1 MQMCFASNAC
11 TLHRLRASGVIESVA
26 KALRNCSATRR
37 KLGQFGS
44 HLGPASWSWRWFL
57 AAASRAYYPTVLAP
71 PCCLPRL
78 HARRVVALMPCAR
91 YRIMLMLACAS
102 TDVSSLQ
109 RPARTL
115 RYRYTLSCPNCNT
128 GDQIRL
134 HARLSHLKFWIGITE
149 RPAVPHHPTTHNENR
164 CGPYRCAWERSRALV
179 QHCAALRRLT
189 WRNTGHS
196 FSCALVLL
204 VCLFCHEDLCCRL
217 CLCHWIM

>member
-1 MQMCFASNAC
+1 M
-11 TLHRLRASGVIESVA
+11 VP
-26 KALRNCSATRR
+26 RR
-37 KLGQFGS
+37 GITCVLPDCAGT
-44 HLGPASWSWRWFL
+44 
-57 AAASRAYYPTVLAP
+57 TVLPAAP
-71 PCCLPRL
+71 SRTPCCCTN
-78 HARRVVALMPCAR
+78 ALCSLSN
-91 YRIMLMLACAS
+91 YIIILACAS

-109 RPARTL
+109 RPARKL

-134 HARLSHLKFWIGITE
+134 HARLSHLTFWIGITE
-149 RPAVPHHPTTHNENR
+149 RPAVPYHPTTHNENR

-189 WRNTGHS
+189 WWNTGHS

-204 VCLFCHEDLCCRL
+204 VCLFSHEDLCCRL